1 MKYLIIIIIMFL
13 YKELVQDYLNQNK
26 TIAIIFTGKYKLLK
40 KKYMNMKIKKIK
52 EKEKEKK
59 NKSYNENISIDGIL
73 NNMEQNSLFEED
85 NDNINKD
92 NDSIFSS
99 IGSKS
104 LMYGQFNMNTEYN
117 L

>member
-1 MKYLIIIIIMFL
+1 MFL
-13 YKELVQDYLNQNK
+13 FVFYYNLLLSKRDTEIEE
-26 TIAIIFTGKYKLLK
+26 TSGKYKTLK
-40 KKYMNMKIKKIK
+40 KKYMTMKIKKIK

-59 NKSYNENISIDGIL
+59 NKKKINDNISIDGIL

-85 NDNINKD
+85 NNININND

-99 IGSKS
+99 LGSKS
-104 LMYGQFNMNTEYN
+104 LMYGQFDMNTEYN